1 MLMLLCGRGEH
12 GCNLFNEDNWIH
24 QGKKVKKGKTV
35 IHFLLKECCCSH
47 LNCCHGF
54 VHSK

>member
-24 QGKKVKKGKTV
+24 QGKKVKKEKTV